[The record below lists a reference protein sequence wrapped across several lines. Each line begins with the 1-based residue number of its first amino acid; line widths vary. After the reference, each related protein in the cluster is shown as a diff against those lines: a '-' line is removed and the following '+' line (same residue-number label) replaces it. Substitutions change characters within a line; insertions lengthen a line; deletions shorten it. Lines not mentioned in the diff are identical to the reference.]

1 MKLSVEHT
9 AKVKTIAVMLLI
21 SSVGN
26 EFKCLLALL
35 RHGSASLG
43 ILENKSAVR
52 RYFFYSF
59 CFLLMAD

>member
-9 AKVKTIAVMLLI
+9 AKVKTIAVKLLI

-26 EFKCLLALL
+26 EFKSLLDLL

-43 ILENKSAVR
+43 ILEINQLHEDI
-52 RYFFYSF
+52 SF
-59 CFLLMAD
+59 ILFVSF

>member
-9 AKVKTIAVMLLI
+9 AKVKTIAVKLLI

-26 EFKCLLALL
+26 EFKCLLDLL

-43 ILENKSAVR
+43 ILEINQLHEDI
-52 RYFFYSF
+52 SF
-59 CFLLMAD
+59 ILFVSF